1 MTDVPGDLQ
10 LAAITDLVGALAYG
24 ELTAFTR
31 LAADARLAPTLGD
44 EITLGGYAASRFRD
58 FGRLADH
65 LVALGIDAEVAMSPF
80 VVPLDAFHDKTEP
93 GDWLEGLV
101 KAYVGDGIAR
111 DFYRE
116 MADLLDEETRAG
128 EEPTRGLLH
137 RLLAAQDE
145 METYAVA
152 TVRSAIVADPS
163 VAGRLALW
171 ARRLVGEALSQTQ
184 RSAAERDALLSLVGE
199 RSDLGEMMRLL
210 TRVTDAHTERMAAL
224 GLSA

>member
-1 MTDVPGDLQ
+1 VTDVPADLQ

-44 EITLGGYAASRFRD
+44 EVALGGYAATRFRD
-58 FGRLADH
+58 FRRLADH
-65 LVALGIDAEVAMSPF
+65 LTALGIDPEEAMSPF
-80 VVPLDAFHDKTEP
+80 VVHLDAFHDKTEP

-116 MADLLDEETRAG
+116 MADLLDTEGRSGVESTK
-128 EEPTRGLLH
+128 GLLLE
-137 RLLAAQDE
+137 LLVTQHE

-152 TVRSAIVADPS
+152 VVRGAIVADPS

-184 RSAAERDALLSLVGE
+184 RSAAERDALLLLVGE
-199 RSDLGEMMRLL
+199 RSDLGEMMLLL
-210 TRVTDAHTERMAAL
+210 TRVTDAHTERMTAL